1 MYHSVTIG
9 SKNTFTDWHL
19 VPDSRPVINMP
30 EPYTDFVEIP
40 GMSGTLDLSET
51 LTGYPTYKN
60 REGELK
66 FHVLN
71 GYNWID
77 IYSSIAAYIHGKR
90 LKLVLEDDPNWY
102 YEGRFSVK
110 EWESNND
117 GTWSDITIGYTLD
130 PYKLYYQ
137 DSTQLVQSEYDA
149 RWCPYNT
156 VNLSV
161 DETSTTTETDYVNI
175 YAPTKGSLAH
185 EPVIHDRPIVMPL
198 DIKIVVKTKP
208 VKFKF
213 IVYTNYSEYGA
224 YSRVNYTSS
233 GFLPVGT
240 HLLSE
245 NGVQPFISM
254 PYDSRILIS
263 YYVENANNPAT
274 VTTIFRE
281 GAL

>member
-117 GTWSDITIGYTLD
+117 GTWSDITIGYNLD
-130 PYKLYYQ
+130 PYKLFNTASNEYIPA
-137 DSTQLVQSEYDA
+137 DNSKPINSSNLVVT
-149 RWCPYNT
+149 NT
-156 VNLSV
+156 NIYSF
-161 DETSTTTETDYVNI
+161 TNYVNI
-175 YAPTKGSLAH
+175 YAPTVGSLTQ
-185 EPVIHDRPIVMPL
+185 EPIVHDRGIIKPIDL
-198 DIKIVVKTKP
+198 QIKIQTKP
-208 VKFKF
+208 VKFRF
-213 IVYTNYSEYGA
+213 IIYTDSSSYGSS
-224 YSRVNYTSS
+224 SRVDYTSS

-245 NGVQPFISM
+245 NGVNPFISM
-254 PYDSRILIS
+254 SYDTKIVIN
-263 YYVENANNPAT
+263 YAVENASNSAT